1 MIDAIERQNN
11 IRESIES
18 TARLFELL
26 ENLSLIKYAKFTRS
40 IESTIKNLRWLLENQ
55 SILVKQTSENNLF
68 NLFLSS
74 SRKLVNQASQNNLCR
89 QINLVSLLQ
98 MMLS

>member
-1 MIDAIERQNN
+1 M
-11 IRESIES
+11 
-18 TARLFELL
+18 
-26 ENLSLIKYAKFTRS
+26 
-40 IESTIKNLRWLLENQ
+40 
-55 SILVKQTSENNLF
+55 KQTSENNLF